1 MKNFLLFSFCCFC
14 LVISC
19 DLQIFSQTTERKK
32 PKIKNFGSSL
42 KDDSQENL
50 RSSKKKK
57 EEISNSGDE
66 EIIKIDTKIV
76 VFDFLVLTAKGHS
89 VSGLKKEDFIITEDD
104 QPQEIQTFAIGS
116 DTNIPRSIVLII
128 DHSGS
133 QLPYLNRSIG
143 AAKLL
148 VDKLR
153 PNDLMAI
160 VTDDVELIA
169 DYTNDKKKLKS
180 KLDSLKRS
188 FGTYRYFDS
197 SGQFRSPFGK
207 SKQFSALYAV
217 LNEMFSAEDTRPI
230 VIFQT
235 DGDEFLF
242 LKDQF
247 GELIFPPSTF
257 SKATN
262 FSFSDLLTMTDKS
275 RASVYTV
282 YPGVKLL
289 GLSLEERKIK
299 LEKDR
304 EARFRAFGINPN
316 KFPKPSKEIL
326 KRAEKI
332 QELIKKYYP
341 NGMPD
346 HQEVLAELSRYSG
359 GWIDFLEAPEQADG
373 IYSKILDQMDSR
385 YIISFSPTNE
395 TKDGK
400 RRTVKVSVKNHP
412 DYTVWG
418 RKTYFAPEP
427 D

>member
-1 MKNFLLFSFCCFC
+1 M
-14 LVISC
+14 
-19 DLQIFSQTTERKK
+19 
-32 PKIKNFGSSL
+32 
-42 KDDSQENL
+42 
-50 RSSKKKK
+50 
-57 EEISNSGDE
+57 
-66 EIIKIDTKIV
+66 
-76 VFDFLVLTAKGHS
+76 
-89 VSGLKKEDFIITEDD
+89 
-104 QPQEIQTFAIGS
+104 
-116 DTNIPRSIVLII
+116 LII
-128 DHSGS
+128 DYSGS
-133 QLPYLNRSIG
+133 QLPYLKRSIE

-180 KLDSLKRS
+180 KLDSLKRG
-188 FGTYRYFDS
+188 FG
-197 SGQFRSPFGK
+197 GFRLLGK

-217 LNEMFSAEDTRPI
+217 LNEMFSGEDARPI

-235 DGDEFLF
+235 DGDQFLF

-247 GELIFPPSTF
+247 GELIFSPSTF
-257 SKATN
+257 SRPTN
-262 FSFSDLLTMTDKS
+262 FSFSDLLTMTDRS
-275 RASVYTV
+275 RASIYTL
-282 YPGVKLL
+282 YPGVKWL
-289 GLSLEERKIK
+289 GLSPEEKRLKV
-299 LEKDR
+299 EKER
-304 EARFRAFGINPN
+304 EARLRALGINPN

-332 QELIKKYYP
+332 QELSKKYYP

-359 GWIDFLEAPEQADG
+359 GWIDFLETPEQADE
-373 IYSKILDQMDSR
+373 IYSMILDQIDSR

-400 RRTVKVSVKNHP
+400 RRTIKVSVKNHP
-412 DYTVWG
+412 EYIVWG
-418 RKTYFAPEP
+418 RKTYFAPES